1 MNRFFDF
8 VINVVINMML
18 GPVWGIAAAIALV
31 LHFLIGIPLVAFWA
45 LVGFWVAINVLE
57 TAGLGLISRI
67 PTKPQPP
74 KKNVN
79 PYTKSNK
86 DYPPLKKRDE

>member
-8 VINVVINMML
+8 SVNVVINMLL
-18 GPVWGIAAAIALV
+18 GPWWGIAAVIALV
-31 LHFLIGIPLVAFWA
+31 LHFVIGVPIVVFWA
-45 LVGFWVAINVLE
+45 LLGLWILINVLE

-67 PTKPQPP
+67 PTKPQAPQ
-74 KKNVN
+74 KNVN

-86 DYPPLKKRDE
+86 DFPPLKKKE